1 MVTRDAALLPAAAE
15 GAEQGR
21 VPGARVPGSPVAPD
35 AITPAEPEPGLV
47 DALALGALFAD
58 ELLVGTARDTHEAI
72 ARRTF
77 DLVAGSSPL
86 ARLPRRIHDG
96 VSTAVYAGLGAGLR
110 GAATGLER
118 VGATGVGPRLD
129 ASPQGRI
136 LQSAVNGLIG
146 ERLKDEH
153 PHLALTM
160 TVRVGE
166 RAVPAE
172 PEALDR
178 AFPAASDRVVVFLHG
193 LGEHEGHWRSWAEER
208 GGTYG
213 SRLAES
219 AGWTPVFLRINTG
232 LPVAENGVALTALL
246 QNLAEAWPVRLRRL
260 ALVGHSMGGLII
272 RAGCAVTTEHARP
285 WRDLL
290 TDVVTLGTPHLGAD
304 LALGVSHGARMLALL
319 PEIAGFGRILEHRSA
334 GIRDLERGLPDLPP
348 LPDVK
353 YHLVSAALG
362 AERGPLGA
370 AFGDLLVRRA
380 SATGLRR
387 SMRLFPDANVLHVSR
402 SDHFSLLNHP
412 EVDRALAA
420 WLR

>member
-1 MVTRDAALLPAAAE
+1 
-15 GAEQGR
+15 
-21 VPGARVPGSPVAPD
+21 VA
-35 AITPAEPEPGLV
+35 
-47 DALALGALFAD
+47 
-58 ELLVGTARDTHEAI
+58 
-72 ARRTF
+72 
-77 DLVAGSSPL
+77 
-86 ARLPRRIHDG
+86 
-96 VSTAVYAGLGAGLR
+96 AGLR
-110 GAATGLER
+110 GAAAGLEKI
-118 VGATGVGPRLD
+118 GATGVGPRLD
-129 ASPQGRI
+129 ASPQGRV

-166 RAVPAE
+166 RAVPVEAE
-172 PEALDR
+172 PLEQ
-178 AFPAASDRVVVFLHG
+178 AFPDATDRVVVFLHG
-193 LGEHEGHWRSWAEER
+193 LGEHEGHWRTWAAER

-213 SRLAES
+213 SRLAQS

-246 QNLAEAWPVRLRRL
+246 QDLADAWPVRLRRI

-272 RAGCAVTTEHARP
+272 RAGCAVSTEHGRP
-285 WRDLL
+285 WRNLL

-304 LALGVSHGARMLALL
+304 LALGVSHGSRALALL
-319 PEIAGFGRILEHRSA
+319 PEIAGFGRILDHRSA

-348 LPDVK
+348 LPGVK

-362 AERGPLGA
+362 ADRGPLGA
-370 AFGDLLVRRA
+370 VFGDLLVRRA

-387 SMRLFPDANVLHVSR
+387 SLRLFPDANVLHVPHCG
-402 SDHFSLLNHP
+402 HFSLLNHP
-412 EVDRALAA
+412 DVDRALAA